1 MILSNFHK
9 TALTITSMKV
19 AAAKLSP
26 LLKSDAQGLI
36 LAELFMNPDEF
47 FTITHL
53 AEFAGTSLPTAMR
66 EVDRLL
72 DGQLV
77 IQKTV
82 GRARLIQ
89 ANRLHLLFDSVSQI
103 VAFSYGPAAVLPP
116 LLLGLDGIDHA
127 YLFGVW
133 AARLSRQT
141 AATPKEVDLL
151 LIGNVSRIE
160 AARAAAK
167 AEDILGREVNVQ
179 FATALAWQR
188 EDTDFVKEV
197 KANPLVE
204 LTLIP

>member
-1 MILSNFHK
+1 
-9 TALTITSMKV
+9 MKV

-36 LAELFMNPDEF
+36 LAELFMNADELF
-47 FTITHL
+47 SISHL
-53 AEFAGTSLPTAMR
+53 ADFAGTSLPTAMR

-77 IQKTV
+77 TQKTV
-82 GRARLIQ
+82 GRARFIQ
-89 ANRLHLLFDSVSQI
+89 ANKKHLLFDSVSQI

-116 LLLGLDGIDHA
+116 LLLGLDGIEHA

-141 AATPKEVDLL
+141 EAAPKEVDLL

-160 AARAAAK
+160 ASRAAAK
-167 AEDILGREVNVQ
+167 AEDLLGRDVNVQ
-179 FATALAWQR
+179 FATALEWER
-188 EDTDFVKEV
+188 NESDFVRNTRK
-197 KANPLVE
+197 NPLVE
-204 LTLIP
+204 LVLRP

>member
-1 MILSNFHK
+1 
-9 TALTITSMKV
+9 MKV

-26 LLKSDAQGLI
+26 LLKSDVQGLI

-47 FTITHL
+47 FAISHL
-53 AEFAGTSLPTAMR
+53 ADFAGTSLPTAMR

-77 IQKTV
+77 VQKTV

-89 ANRLHLLFDSVSQI
+89 ANKLHLLFDSVSQI

-116 LLLGLDGIDHA
+116 LLVGLDGIDHA

-160 AARAAAK
+160 ASRAATK
-167 AEDILGREVNVQ
+167 AEEILGREVNVQ
-179 FATALAWQR
+179 FATALAWER
-188 EDTDFVKEV
+188 GDTDFVKEV

>member
-1 MILSNFHK
+1 
-9 TALTITSMKV
+9 MKV
-19 AAAKLSP
+19 GSAKLSP
-26 LLKSDAQGLI
+26 LLRSDVQGLI
-36 LAELFMNPDEF
+36 LAELFMNPDELF
-47 FTITHL
+47 SISHL
-53 AEFAGTSLPTAMR
+53 ADFAGTSLPTAMR

-82 GRARLIQ
+82 GRARFIQ
-89 ANRLHLLFDSVSQI
+89 ANKLHLLFDSVSQM

-116 LLLGLDGIDHA
+116 LLVGLDGIDQA
-127 YLFGVW
+127 FLFGVW

-160 AARAAAK
+160 ASRAAAK
-167 AEDILGREVNVQ
+167 AEEILGREVNVQ
-179 FATALAWQR
+179 FATSLEWQR
-188 EDTDFVKEV
+188 GESDFVQEV

-204 LTLIP
+204 LQLIA

>member
-1 MILSNFHK
+1 
-9 TALTITSMKV
+9 MKV
-19 AAAKLSP
+19 GSAKLSP
-26 LLKSDAQGLI
+26 LLRSDVQGLI
-36 LAELFMNPDEF
+36 LAELFMNPDELF
-47 FTITHL
+47 SISHL
-53 AEFAGTSLPTAMR
+53 ADFAGTSLPTAMR

-82 GRARLIQ
+82 GRARFIQ
-89 ANRLHLLFDSVSQI
+89 ANKLHLLFDSVSQL

-116 LLLGLDGIDHA
+116 LLVGLDGIDQA
-127 YLFGVW
+127 FLFGVW

-160 AARAAAK
+160 ASRAAAK
-167 AEDILGREVNVQ
+167 AEEILGREVNVQ
-179 FATALAWQR
+179 FATSLEWQR
-188 EDTDFVKEV
+188 GESDFVQEV

-204 LTLIP
+204 LQLIA

>member
-1 MILSNFHK
+1 
-9 TALTITSMKV
+9 MKV
-19 AAAKLSP
+19 GSAKLSP
-26 LLKSDAQGLI
+26 LLRSDVQGLI
-36 LAELFMNPDEF
+36 LAELFMNPDELF
-47 FTITHL
+47 SISHL
-53 AEFAGTSLPTAMR
+53 ADFAGTSLPTAMR

-82 GRARLIQ
+82 GRARFIQ
-89 ANRLHLLFDSVSQI
+89 ANKLHLLFDSVSQL

-116 LLLGLDGIDHA
+116 LLVGLDGIDQA
-127 YLFGVW
+127 FLFGVW

-160 AARAAAK
+160 ASRAAAK
-167 AEDILGREVNVQ
+167 AEEILGREVNVQ
-179 FATALAWQR
+179 FATSLEWQR
-188 EDTDFVKEV
+188 GESDFVQEV

-204 LTLIP
+204 LILRP

>member
-1 MILSNFHK
+1 
-9 TALTITSMKV
+9 MKV

-36 LAELFMNPDEF
+36 LAELFMNPAEF

-53 AEFAGTSLPTAMR
+53 AEFAGVSLPTAMR

-77 IQKTV
+77 IQKAV

-89 ANRLHLLFDSVSQI
+89 ANRQHLLFDSVSQI
-103 VAFSYGPAAVLPP
+103 IAFSYGPAAVLPP
-116 LLLGLDGIDHA
+116 LLVGLDGIDHA
-127 YLFGVW
+127 FLFGVW

-141 AATPKEVDLL
+141 AAAPKEVDLL

-160 AARAAAK
+160 ASRAAAK
-167 AEDILGREVNVQ
+167 AEDLLGREVNVQ
-179 FATALAWQR
+179 FASALAWQR
-188 EDTDFVKEV
+188 EDTEFVQDIKS
-197 KANPLVE
+197 KPLVE
-204 LTLIP
+204 LTLKP

>member
-1 MILSNFHK
+1 
-9 TALTITSMKV
+9 MKV

-36 LAELFMNPDEF
+36 LAELFMNPNELF
-47 FTITHL
+47 SISHL

-77 IQKTV
+77 IQKTS
-82 GRARLIQ
+82 GRARFIQ
-89 ANRLHLLFDSVSQI
+89 ANKEHLLFDSVSQI

-116 LLLGLDGIDHA
+116 LLVGLDGIEHA
-127 YLFGVW
+127 FLFGVW

-141 AATPKEVDLL
+141 AAAPKEVDLL

-160 AARAAAK
+160 ASRAAAR
-167 AEDILGREVNVQ
+167 AEDLPGRVVNEQ
-179 FATALAWQR
+179 FASALEWKR
-188 EDTDFVKEV
+188 GESDFVREIKQ
-197 KANPLVE
+197 NPLVE
-204 LTLIP
+204 LQLIA

>member
-1 MILSNFHK
+1 
-9 TALTITSMKV
+9 MKV

-36 LAELFMNPDEF
+36 LAELFMNPGEL

-53 AEFAGTSLPTAMR
+53 AAFAGTSLPTAMR

-82 GRARLIQ
+82 GRARFIQ
-89 ANRLHLLFDSVSQI
+89 ANKLHLLFDSVSQI
-103 VAFSYGPAAVLPP
+103 IAFSYGPAAVLPP
-116 LLLGLDGIDHA
+116 LLLPLDGIENA
-127 YLFGVW
+127 FLFGVW

-141 AATPKEVDLL
+141 EAAPKEVDLL
-151 LIGNVSRIE
+151 LVGNVSRIE
-160 AARAAAK
+160 ASRAAAK
-167 AEDILGREVNVQ
+167 AEEILGREVNVQ
-179 FATALAWQR
+179 FATALEWAR
-188 EDTDFVKEV
+188 GESDFVRAV

-204 LTLIP
+204 LPLKP

>member
-1 MILSNFHK
+1 
-9 TALTITSMKV
+9 MKV

-36 LAELFMNPDEF
+36 LAELFMSPDEF
-47 FTITHL
+47 FSITQL

-77 IQKTV
+77 IQKPV
-82 GRARLIQ
+82 GRARFIQ
-89 ANRLHLLFDSVSQI
+89 ANRKHLLFDAVSQL

-116 LLLGLDGIDHA
+116 LLLGLDGIEHA
-127 YLFGVW
+127 YLFGTW

-141 AATPKEVDLL
+141 SAEPKEVDLL

-160 AARAAAK
+160 ASRAAAK
-167 AEDILGREVNVQ
+167 AEDLLGREVNVQ
-179 FATALAWQR
+179 FATALEWQR
-188 EDTDFVKEV
+188 GDSDFVKEI
-197 KANPLVE
+197 KNNPLVE
-204 LTLIP
+204 LSLRP

>member
-1 MILSNFHK
+1 
-9 TALTITSMKV
+9 MKV
-19 AAAKLSP
+19 SSAKLSP
-26 LLKSDAQGLI
+26 LLRSDVQGLI
-36 LAELFMNPDEF
+36 LAELFMNPDELF
-47 FTITHL
+47 SISHL
-53 AEFAGTSLPTAMR
+53 ADFAGTSLPTAMR

-82 GRARLIQ
+82 GRARFIQ
-89 ANRLHLLFDSVSQI
+89 ANKLHLLFDSVSQL

-116 LLLGLDGIDHA
+116 LLVGLDGIDQA
-127 YLFGVW
+127 FLFGVW

-160 AARAAAK
+160 ASRAAAK
-167 AEDILGREVNVQ
+167 AEEILGREVNVQ
-179 FATALAWQR
+179 FATSLEWQR
-188 EDTDFVKEV
+188 GESDFVQEV

-204 LTLIP
+204 LILRP